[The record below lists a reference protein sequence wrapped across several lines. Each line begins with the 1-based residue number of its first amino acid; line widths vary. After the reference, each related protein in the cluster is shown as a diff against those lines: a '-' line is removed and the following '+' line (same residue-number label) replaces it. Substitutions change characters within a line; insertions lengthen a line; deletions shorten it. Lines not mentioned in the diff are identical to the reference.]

1 MEFSAGKRQ
10 DIDTHS
16 LVLDNCARMVLLFYM
31 LTQVWTDNKPYLRVV
46 PLYDQLREKHEVL
59 QIRYPSNPDRSIRV
73 PLKIDEVIELDAQKW
88 DHWAF

>member
-1 MEFSAGKRQ
+1 
-10 DIDTHS
+10 
-16 LVLDNCARMVLLFYM
+16 MVLLFYM

-59 QIRYPSNPDRSIRV
+59 QVDKSS
-73 PLKIDEVIELDAQKW
+73 LKIDEVIELDAQKW

>member
-1 MEFSAGKRQ
+1 
-10 DIDTHS
+10 
-16 LVLDNCARMVLLFYM
+16 M